1 MVKLNTVESYKE
13 YGKCVEITN
22 GVISALVTTEIGPR
36 IISFGLSGGQNFMN
50 DDRKLL
56 GGKDMDKPYTDFFGE
71 NRHWENLGGH
81 RVWLSPESYPETY
94 TPDDRP
100 CKVVPTKSGAIF
112 VYAED
117 SEIGVQKEME
127 IKMDADDTNMQVL
140 MRVKNIS
147 EETKEFAVWA
157 LSVCSQN
164 GTLIIPMNTVD
175 TGLLPN
181 RRTVLWP
188 YTDPRSENYY
198 WGKKYITVKQIPEGE
213 QYAGKLGVD
222 LNFGTAYYVKGEDIL
237 CKKYDTNHPAGNY
250 PDGGCSFETYVC
262 NAMIEFE
269 TLSELKKVAVG
280 ETVEH
285 IEHWSICKK
294 PCDVDFT
301 NDESIDNM
309 LNKL

>member
-1 MVKLNTVESYKE
+1 MLKINTVENYKD

-22 GVISALVTTEIGPR
+22 GVISALVTVEIGPR
-36 IISFGLSGGQNFMN
+36 IISFGYSGGQNFMN
-50 DDRKLL
+50 DNRKLL

-71 NRHWENLGGH
+71 NKRWENLGGH

-94 TPDDRP
+94 TPDDKP
-100 CKVVPTKSGAIF
+100 CTVKESENGAVF

-140 MRVKNIS
+140 MRVKNIAN
-147 EETKEFAVWA
+147 EDKEFSIWA

-175 TGLLPN
+175 KGLLHN
-181 RRTVLWP
+181 REISVWS
-188 YTDPRSENYY
+188 YTDMSAPNFY

-213 QYAGKLGVD
+213 KYAGKIGVD
-222 LNFGTAYYVKGEDIL
+222 LNCGTAYYVLGEDVL
-237 CKKYDTNHPAGNY
+237 CKSYETDHPASKY

-262 NAMIEFE
+262 NEMIEFE
-269 TLSELKKVAVG
+269 TLSPLKTVKSG

-285 IEHWSICKK
+285 IESWCLCKK
-294 PCDVDFT
+294 PCEVDFR
-301 NDESIDNM
+301 NDASVEELI
-309 LNKL
+309 NKL